1 MITKKICLDTNAH
14 IKNISAHIDSTLP
27 QATVSFENLGFG
39 TIKAIKLKA
48 KGYNDFQDIIT
59 IGGKEEFFIVIQ
71 DQHFIFSLVLYY
83 YIFLEKF

>member
-39 TIKAIKLKA
+39 TIKAVKLKA

-59 IGGKEEFFIVIQ
+59 IGVIM
-71 DQHFIFSLVLYY
+71 I
-83 YIFLEKF
+83 E